1 MKRKKLLQFG
11 IFFIS
16 CLFLSGI
23 LTGCGADKINV
34 VITDCQTESRLFT
47 KKGQTVEELLEEAE
61 ITVGGEDTVSPDL
74 GTEITLNNMQIV
86 ILRHARVSID
96 TEEKTVDVE
105 LTGGKVKDA
114 LKEAEV
120 TLVKNDYVN
129 HDMEVYLTDGMSI
142 SIVHRLA
149 VSLTADGKIRDF
161 LSRAHTVEEFLQEQN
176 IELGKYD
183 RVKPKLTEQ
192 LSEGTK
198 IVVKRVE
205 IKELVETEPVPFETE
220 VTYSGSMLA
229 GTSRITREGI
239 NGEKRVTYEVTYVDG
254 KEESRKAV
262 KEVIL
267 KEAVN
272 QLVMQGTKPKGK
284 TVISRERVDDCDGSG
299 HGYYIITYSDGSVEY
314 QDY

>member
-11 IFFIS
+11 IFFIF
-16 CLFLSGI
+16 CLFLLGI
-23 LTGCGADKINV
+23 LVGCGADKINV
-34 VITDCQTESRLFT
+34 VITDCQSESRLLT

-61 ITVGGEDTVSPDL
+61 ITVGVEDTVSPDL

-129 HDMEVYLTDGMSI
+129 HDMEAYLTDGMSI

-149 VSLTADGKIRDF
+149 VSLTADGEIRNF
-161 LSRAHTVEEFLQEQN
+161 LSRAHTVEEFLEEQN
-176 IELGKYD
+176 IELGEYD

-198 IVVKRVE
+198 VVVKRVE
-205 IKELVETEPVPFETE
+205 IKRLVETEPVPFETE
-220 VTYSGSMLA
+220 VTYSSSLLA
-229 GTSRITREGI
+229 GTSRVTREGI

-284 TVISRERVDDCDGSG
+284 TVVSRERVDDCDGSG

>member
-11 IFFIS
+11 IFFIF

-23 LTGCGADKINV
+23 LAGCGADKINV
-34 VITDCQTESRLFT
+34 VITDCQTESRLLT

-61 ITVGGEDTVSPDL
+61 ITVGVEDTVSPDL

-129 HDMEVYLTDGMSI
+129 HDMEAYLTDGMSI

-149 VSLTADGKIRDF
+149 VSLTADGETRNF
-161 LSRAHTVEEFLQEQN
+161 LFRAHTVEEFLEEQN
-176 IELGKYD
+176 IELGEYD

-198 IVVKRVE
+198 VVVKRVE
-205 IKELVETEPVPFETE
+205 IKRLVETEPVPFETE
-220 VTYSGSMLA
+220 VTYSSSLLA
-229 GTSRITREGI
+229 GTSRVTREGI

-284 TVISRERVDDCDGSG
+284 TVVSRERVDDCDGSG
-299 HGYYIITYSDGSVEY
+299 HGYYIITYSDGSVKY

>member
-11 IFFIS
+11 IFFIF

-23 LTGCGADKINV
+23 LAGCGADKINV
-34 VITDCQTESRLFT
+34 VITDCQTESRLLT

-61 ITVGGEDTVSPDL
+61 ITVGVEDTVSPDL

-129 HDMEVYLTDGMSI
+129 HDMEAYLTDGMSI

-149 VSLTADGKIRDF
+149 VSLTADGETRNF
-161 LSRAHTVEEFLQEQN
+161 LSRAHTVEEFLEEQN
-176 IELGKYD
+176 IELGEYD

-198 IVVKRVE
+198 VVVKRVE
-205 IKELVETEPVPFETE
+205 IKRLVETEPVPFETE
-220 VTYSGSMLA
+220 VTYSSSLLA
-229 GTSRITREGI
+229 GTSRVTREGI

-284 TVISRERVDDCDGSG
+284 TVVSRERVDDCDGSG